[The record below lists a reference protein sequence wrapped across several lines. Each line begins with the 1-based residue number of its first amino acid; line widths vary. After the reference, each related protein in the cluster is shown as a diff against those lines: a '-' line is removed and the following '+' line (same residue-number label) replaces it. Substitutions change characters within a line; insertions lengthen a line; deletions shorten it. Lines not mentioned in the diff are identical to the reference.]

1 MFLICH
7 ISQFK
12 LILTGYLRG
21 RKETNNENKEKNYM
35 RDFLL
40 EKNEKLYLFDE
51 YLEMV
56 IQFGFCTIF
65 VAAFPLAPLMALLN
79 NIVEI
84 RLDAFKFIRLKR
96 RVPVQMTKD
105 IGAWAKILETL
116 AAVRCLT

>member
-1 MFLICH
+1 M
-7 ISQFK
+7 
-12 LILTGYLRG
+12 ILGYFRR
-21 RKETNNENKEKNYM
+21 RKETKNDSKKEAWQ

-40 EKNEKLYLFDE
+40 EKNEKLYLFEE

-105 IGAWAKILETL
+105 IGAWAKILDSL
-116 AAVRCLT
+116 ASVSLWLRE